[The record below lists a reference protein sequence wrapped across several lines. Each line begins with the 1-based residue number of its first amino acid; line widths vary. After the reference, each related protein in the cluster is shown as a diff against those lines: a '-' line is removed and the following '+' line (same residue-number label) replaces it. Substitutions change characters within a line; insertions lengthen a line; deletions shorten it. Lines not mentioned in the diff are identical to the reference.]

1 MRALLNGRV
10 VAESDD
16 VKRVEGFVYFPA
28 EDVDRSALVESSTT
42 SRCFWK
48 GKASYY
54 HVTDDEG
61 NQATDGAFYYDQPW
75 PLARA
80 FVNGRIAFWRDVTVE

>member
-16 VKRVEGFVYFPA
+16 VKRVEGFIYFPSEA
-28 EDVDRSALVESSTT
+28 VDHSALVESPTS

-54 HVTDDEG
+54 HVIDDEG
-61 NQATDGAFYYDQPW
+61 SQATDSAFYYDTPW
-75 PLARA
+75 PLARTL
-80 FVNGRIAFWRDVTVE
+80 VKGRIAFWRDVTVE